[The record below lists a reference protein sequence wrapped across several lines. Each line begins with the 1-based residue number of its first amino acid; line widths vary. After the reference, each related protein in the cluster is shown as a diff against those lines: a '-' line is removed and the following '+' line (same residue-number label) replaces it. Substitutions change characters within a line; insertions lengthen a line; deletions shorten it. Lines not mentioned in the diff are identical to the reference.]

1 MAAVKELLRSEAD
14 GSLSFGDHTLDAK
27 AKKEDFP
34 HNGDLYKVK
43 TYKDITKLEK
53 NGLFVY
59 ESVPGTSV
67 GNFAEAEDGVKFN
80 VEGADDAQITLGLAD
95 ETEYVVSVNGKES
108 GRMKTNLGGKLSVS
122 VELSGNGSVP
132 VEVKRA

>member
-14 GSLSFGDHTLDAK
+14 GSLSFGDHSLDAK
-27 AKKEDFP
+27 AKKEDVP

-43 TYKDITKLEK
+43 TYKDIKKLEK

>member
-67 GNFAEAEDGVKFN
+67 VNFAEAEDGVKFN